1 MMIFSFFIPK
11 VPGLD
16 SISEA
21 LPGIQWA
28 SHDQWNDSPFVIF
41 LFLAFKKQCMYY
53 IFIF

>member
-41 LFLAFKKQCMYY
+41 LFLECFLCMYY